1 MQGIG
6 AQSVGARSNALK
18 ANPPHAEAKGRPQLK
33 LLAPAPRR
41 MFEQIAPP
49 QPTTTP
55 PPGTSPTPD
64 VSLLLRAHA
73 ERRWLSR
80 EVIPV
85 VRQIET
91 PEALPEEQLPAALA
105 YLEVIWAEAV
115 VRGHATDTAR
125 RLLDADG
132 AGAQPLQARAH
143 HDHRAVENLRRVVAR
158 RVSRLLAAPQ
168 PRAAV

>member
-1 MQGIG
+1 MSEYIV
-6 AQSVGARSNALK
+6 SAL
-18 ANPPHAEAKGRPQLK
+18 PL
-33 LLAPAPRR
+33 
-41 MFEQIAPP
+41 
-49 QPTTTP
+49 
-55 PPGTSPTPD
+55 TSPPSVSAQTESPRPDSPPPD

-91 PEALPEEQLPAALA
+91 REGLPEEQMPAALA
-105 YLEVIWAEAV
+105 YLEVIWAEAI

-132 AGAQPLQARAH
+132 SDEQPLLARAH
-143 HDHRAVENLRRVVAR
+143 RDHHAVERLREVVAR
-158 RVSRLLAAPQ
+158 RVAQLLAAPQ

>member
-1 MQGIG
+1 M
-6 AQSVGARSNALK
+6 S
-18 ANPPHAEAKGRPQLK
+18 
-33 LLAPAPRR
+33 
-41 MFEQIAPP
+41 EQTTL
-49 QPTTTP
+49 PTSPMSPP
-55 PPGTSPTPD
+55 PPGASPTAD

-105 YLEVIWAEAV
+105 YLEVIWAEAL

-132 AGAQPLQARAH
+132 SGEQPLQARAH
-143 HDHRAVENLRRVVAR
+143 HDHHAVENLRDVVAR
-158 RVSRLLAAPQ
+158 RVARLLAVPQ
-168 PRAAV
+168 SRIAV